1 MEVVRQFQV
10 RGAYGNVTEANFDG
24 RRVDF
29 WAPREPTPFLLVTHD
44 GQNIFDKRS
53 ATKGRTWE
61 LAGTATKVAS
71 ELGIPAPVIIAVFH
85 SSTPQD
91 PFGRV
96 KDVTPEDIF
105 LNNFEQ
111 STNNAGTGLPPTRSL
126 PNDQLRGN
134 QYLQQISQTI
144 APTICD
150 YLSHKH
156 SPEYTAMLGASMGGL
171 ASLYGMAKYPTFYQ
185 TALAFSTHWIIG
197 GNRLVEELM
206 EIQPDPDN
214 HKIWMSR
221 GTKSLDASYKPHQDY
236 ANTLAELRGYRPGK
250 NLATPVFKNTSHN
263 ERSWG
268 SYVNQA
274 LRFWLTK

>member
-1 MEVVRQFQV
+1 MKVVRQFQV

-29 WAPREPTPFLLVTHD
+29 WAPKEPTPFLLVTHD

-91 PFGRV
+91 PHGRG
-96 KDVTPEDIF
+96 KDLTPEDVF

-144 APTICD
+144 APRQCW
-150 YLSHKH
+150 
-156 SPEYTAMLGASMGGL
+156 
-171 ASLYGMAKYPTFYQ
+171 SLNQ
-185 TALAFSTHWIIG
+185 Q
-197 GNRLVEELM
+197 RLQLPLPFQIYDE
-206 EIQPDPDN
+206 
-214 HKIWMSR
+214 
-221 GTKSLDASYKPHQDY
+221 A
-236 ANTLAELRGYRPGK
+236 
-250 NLATPVFKNTSHN
+250 
-263 ERSWG
+263 
-268 SYVNQA
+268 
-274 LRFWLTK
+274 